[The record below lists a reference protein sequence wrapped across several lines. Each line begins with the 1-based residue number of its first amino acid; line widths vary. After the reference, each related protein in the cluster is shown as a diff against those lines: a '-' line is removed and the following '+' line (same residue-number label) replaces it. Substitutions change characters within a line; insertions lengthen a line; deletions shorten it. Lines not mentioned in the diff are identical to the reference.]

1 MVDQVLRD
9 DTTHVPPARRGRR
22 TALVVGVVV
31 LVLLVAAAVVGG
43 IQLHSQSNK
52 ITASRQR
59 LATIEQKA
67 TASDKSTTAS
77 LKASQA
83 QLAALE
89 AQLTGTQN
97 QLKADEKQLSLT
109 QSQLPPDLTQ
119 LASSVSPSV
128 VLITCGDELGSGF
141 ALSLPAASGYASVVV
156 TAAHVVSDCVPPAAG
171 ATPTDPATAAATPAT
186 LAVTHQGVVVGSHL
200 RAADIDNDVALIDV
214 SSVIPALRP
223 ATGTP
228 VVGEF
233 TMAVGNPLGVTNNV
247 TQGNVSKVE
256 STDFLNTAPIS
267 SGNSGG
273 PLVDR
278 TGKVL
283 GIADSGGAAD
293 DNAPVVE
300 NFNVALRL
308 STLCATLLD
317 GSTCSALH

>member
-1 MVDQVLRD
+1 MVDQFLRD
-9 DTTHVPPARRGRR
+9 DTTHVPPARRGRT
-22 TALVVGVVV
+22 TALVTSVVV
-31 LVLLVAAAVVGG
+31 LVLLVAAAVIGG
-43 IQLHSQSNK
+43 IQLHNQSDK
-52 ITASRQR
+52 ISASRQR
-59 LATIEQKA
+59 LGAVESSA
-67 TASDKSTTAS
+67 AASNKSTAAS

-141 ALSLPAASGYASVVV
+141 ALNLPAPTGYQSVVV
-156 TAAHVVSDCVPPAAG
+156 TAAHVVTECVPPAAG
-171 ATPTDPATAAATPAT
+171 GTPTDPSTAPTTPAT

-214 SSVIPALRP
+214 TGTLPALQP
-223 ATGTP
+223 ATGAP

-308 STLCATLLD
+308 STLCSTLLT
-317 GSTCSALH
+317 GSECTALH